1 MFADILTNLLKKMHF
16 CFKINISF
24 FNSYSKYNYIL
35 NLKIIFALLLF
46 QIDLAQLVTTGGKI
60 AAKNVYLLT

>member
-1 MFADILTNLLKKMHF
+1 MFADILTNLLKKLDF

-35 NLKIIFALLLF
+35 NLKIIFA
-46 QIDLAQLVTTGGKI
+46 
-60 AAKNVYLLT
+60 